1 MCGVISLGGGPCR
14 LRLPEQ
20 LDQLALGEVQK
31 RAGGRAR
38 ADRREMRETATG
50 RGPRPLLEDAAELV
64 GSLDAHATG
73 GRDFPALALDVD
85 DAARHGQAP
94 DVAATGTSL
103 PSSPASGAYVASAW
117 SRRSSLISSGNRD
130 AWARCDI
137 SVLLSENSMNNRGSL
152 ALRNSQ
158 IRWPRAAART
168 FGIVTSLLREILA
181 AASSRRRG
189 TCRHRRRPRRDGR
202 TTSSACPSCGS
213 RSTRRRRRSGP
224 WAVSRSARRRGSRL
238 AAD

>member
-1 MCGVISLGGGPCR
+1 MAARSAARARRATSAGSHSPSDAVEGQCKSMGGVISLGGGPCR

-20 LDQLALGEVQK
+20 LDQLALGELQK
-31 RAGGRAR
+31 RAVGRAR
-38 ADRREMRETATG
+38 ADRREMRDTATAL
-50 RGPRPLLEDAAELV
+50 RPRPLYEDEAELV
-64 GSLDAHATG
+64 AAVDAHATG

-103 PSSPASGAYVASAW
+103 HSSHASGAYVASAW

-158 IRWPRAAART
+158 IRWPRASAYW
-168 FGIVTSLLREILA
+168 L
-181 AASSRRRG
+181 SSRSVF
-189 TCRHRRRPRRDGR
+189 T
-202 TTSSACPSCGS
+202 
-213 RSTRRRRRSGP
+213 
-224 WAVSRSARRRGSRL
+224 
-238 AAD
+238 